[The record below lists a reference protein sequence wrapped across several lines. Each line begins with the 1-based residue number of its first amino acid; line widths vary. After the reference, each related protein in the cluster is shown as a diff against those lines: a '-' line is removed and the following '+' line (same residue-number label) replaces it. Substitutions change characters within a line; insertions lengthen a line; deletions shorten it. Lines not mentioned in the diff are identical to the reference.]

1 MFDLLLA
8 AQLAAGS
15 YTYTAARDGAT
26 VGTSQVTVKANASG
40 VEIDESLS
48 GTLNGQQS
56 SGSATYILAADLSP
70 VSYTAN
76 GSIGGD
82 AVKDSATVRGTSASV
97 ASAGGEP
104 QSIALAAPATKFV
117 VIDLGA
123 VAGFVPLAAQMN
135 AWSNPDVMVLV
146 PMYGLSLNLDP
157 PTTAQTRPANV
168 PSADVALSFSGHAP
182 FTVWYD
188 PATLVPDEI
197 DVPSQDITVTRKR
210 Q

>member
-1 MFDLLLA
+1 MFMLDLLLA

-26 VGTSQVTVKANASG
+26 VGTSQVTVKATSSG
-40 VEIDESLS
+40 VEIDETLS
-48 GTLNGQQS
+48 GMLNGQHS
-56 SGSATYILAADLSP
+56 SGSATYILGADLSP

-82 AVKDSATVRGTSASV
+82 SIKDSAMVKGASANV
-97 ASAGGEP
+97 ASAGGAP
-104 QSIALAAPATKFV
+104 QSIALAAPATRFV

-123 VAGFVPLAAQMN
+123 VAGFVPLAAQMT

-146 PMYGLSLNLDP
+146 PMYGLSINLDP
-157 PTTAQTRPANV
+157 PATTQTRPANV
-168 PSADVALSFSGHAP
+168 PSADVVLSFGGHAP

-188 PATLVPDEI
+188 PATFVPDEI
-197 DVPSQDITVTRKR
+197 
-210 Q
+210 